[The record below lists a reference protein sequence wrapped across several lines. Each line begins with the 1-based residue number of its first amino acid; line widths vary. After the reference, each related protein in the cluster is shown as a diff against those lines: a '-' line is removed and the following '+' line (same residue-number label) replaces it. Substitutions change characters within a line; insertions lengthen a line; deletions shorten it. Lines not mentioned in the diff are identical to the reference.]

1 MPRISLADRKRVTD
15 LMDSKEL
22 FPLVRITEDREAL
35 KSRLLQTSGRII
47 SLNTLIQDTLF
58 IERPARA
65 LHCLCPPKFKGSF
78 KKVMLSQWNLIGTRG
93 LLEVQTTEHEFT
105 TTQQTESSFSV
116 SVLQLWLFACRH
128 FVHQGSR
135 VRHIGQSF
143 EWSTEDVSLNK
154 LAILASR
161 LGFKSDQISLLRN
174 KNLGQHMAQGFF
186 KSLCKEEFYN
196 YEERKVQSMSNRLQ
210 SFLQNL
216 PRYVEED
223 EATAQFTTND
233 PELEA
238 SHRFNSPTR
247 DEYDRQRRNIFAN
260 QIFGPDQ
267 PQSEYVTSLGVIKD
281 IISCFFGETLFPQ
294 LWNERQAIPPQSPPG
309 LAEAASEFVEEDMNF
324 EEEHPTVQPANSPLS
339 EEVHQSPTNS
349 GPDTTEEEFISEP
362 VEMDHHPSGTPDRD
376 VAPLAA
382 GFEETSQ
389 PMETKSYI
397 TVHRKVPEILSTWY
411 KSHQEVIVVYLFE
424 SRIYYK
430 FFLDGGFNMRAI
442 LQDLAR
448 DHIFLVA
455 NQYGLGTPDVNRV
468 YETALEERLILVGKT
483 DNPSHEKGL
492 EGTISLDKLRDY
504 VLNYDVHTGKRKA
517 DSAANRPG
525 KRQKDRTYE
534 E

>member
-1 MPRISLADRKRVTD
+1 V
-15 LMDSKEL
+15 
-22 FPLVRITEDREAL
+22 
-35 KSRLLQTSGRII
+35 
-47 SLNTLIQDTLF
+47 
-58 IERPARA
+58 
-65 LHCLCPPKFKGSF
+65 
-78 KKVMLSQWNLIGTRG
+78 
-93 LLEVQTTEHEFT
+93 
-105 TTQQTESSFSV
+105 
-116 SVLQLWLFACRH
+116 
-128 FVHQGSR
+128 
-135 VRHIGQSF
+135 
-143 EWSTEDVSLNK
+143 
-154 LAILASR
+154 
-161 LGFKSDQISLLRN
+161 LRN

-223 EATAQFTTND
+223 DTTAQFTTND
-233 PELEA
+233 PEVEA

-267 PQSEYVTSLGVIKD
+267 PQLEYVTSLGVIKD
-281 IISCFFGETLFPQ
+281 IISCFFGETFFPQ
-294 LWNERQAIPPQSPPG
+294 LWNERQAIPPQSPPR
-309 LAEAASEFVEEDMNF
+309 LAEAAPEFFEADMNF
-324 EEEHPTVQPANSPLS
+324 EEEHPTVQPENSTLS
-339 EEVHQSPTNS
+339 AEVPQPSTIS
-349 GPDTTEEEFISEP
+349 GPDATEEDIISEP

-382 GFEETSQ
+382 GFEEISQ
-389 PMETKSYI
+389 PMEAKSYI
-397 TVHRKVPEILSTWY
+397 TIHRKVPEILTMWY
-411 KSHQEVIVVYLFE
+411 ESHQEVIVVYLFE

-430 FFLDGGFNMRAI
+430 FSLDGGFSMRAI

-525 KRQKDRTYE
+525 KRQKDRTYQE
-534 E
+534 

>member
-1 MPRISLADRKRVTD
+1 MPCISLADRKRVTD

-93 LLEVQTTEHEFT
+93 LLEIQTTEHEFT

-116 SVLQLWLFACRH
+116 SVIQLWLFACRH

-196 YEERKVQSMSNRLQ
+196 YKERKVQSMSNRLQ

-223 EATAQFTTND
+223 DTTAQFTTND

-247 DEYDRQRRNIFAN
+247 EEYNRQRRNIFAN

-267 PQSEYVTSLGVIKD
+267 PQLEYVTSLGVIKD
-281 IISCFFGETLFPQ
+281 IISCFFGETFFPR

-324 EEEHPTVQPANSPLS
+324 EEEHPAVQPANSPLS
-339 EEVHQSPTNS
+339 EEVRQPPTNS

-397 TVHRKVPEILSTWY
+397 TVHRKVPDILSTWY
-411 KSHQEVIVVYLFE
+411 QSHQEVIVVYVFE

-430 FFLDGGFNMRAI
+430 FSLDGGFNMRAI

-525 KRQKDRTYE
+525 KRQKDRTYQE
-534 E
+534 

>member
-1 MPRISLADRKRVTD
+1 
-15 LMDSKEL
+15 
-22 FPLVRITEDREAL
+22 
-35 KSRLLQTSGRII
+35 
-47 SLNTLIQDTLF
+47 
-58 IERPARA
+58 
-65 LHCLCPPKFKGSF
+65 
-78 KKVMLSQWNLIGTRG
+78 
-93 LLEVQTTEHEFT
+93 
-105 TTQQTESSFSV
+105 
-116 SVLQLWLFACRH
+116 
-128 FVHQGSR
+128 
-135 VRHIGQSF
+135 
-143 EWSTEDVSLNK
+143 
-154 LAILASR
+154 
-161 LGFKSDQISLLRN
+161 
-174 KNLGQHMAQGFF
+174 MAQGFF

-196 YEERKVQSMSNRLQ
+196 YKERKVQSMSNRLQ

-223 EATAQFTTND
+223 DTTAQFTTDD

-247 DEYDRQRRNIFAN
+247 EEYDRQRRNIFAN

-267 PQSEYVTSLGVIKD
+267 PQLEYVTSLGVIKD
-281 IISCFFGETLFPQ
+281 IISCFFGETFFPQ

-309 LAEAASEFVEEDMNF
+309 LAEAASEFLEEDMNF

-339 EEVHQSPTNS
+339 EEVHQPPTNS
-349 GPDTTEEEFISEP
+349 RPDTTEEEFISEP

-430 FFLDGGFNMRAI
+430 FSLDGGFNMRAI

-448 DHIFLVA
+448 NHIFLVA

-525 KRQKDRTYE
+525 KRQKERTYE